1 MIKTH
6 CLHPQHKTIICYVKA
21 RGNVKVTNCLY
32 YGRYKEN
39 RIQGKQTQRLL
50 NRVEAAVSRC
60 SVLERRE
67 KLTDKPAS
75 ASASQERERA
85 FLSLIRNHG
94 HTQKPRPEEVI
105 QKPIGRKEFPQH
117 YIGGSFEKAIFLF

>member
-1 MIKTH
+1 MSTSTAKKK
-6 CLHPQHKTIICYVKA
+6 KTIICKA
-21 RGNVKVTNCLY
+21 RDNVKVTNCLY

-39 RIQGKQTQRLL
+39 RIQGKQTHRIL

-67 KLTDKPAS
+67 KLTDKLAS

-94 HTQKPRPEEVI
+94 HT
-105 QKPIGRKEFPQH
+105 
-117 YIGGSFEKAIFLF
+117 